1 MVNPSSEPTKIG
13 TELLKKR
20 LFSKKPFAV
29 LIAVAIFWIFVP
41 YFVKTALRS
50 AFYEFQAPISASA
63 SYVRELQN
71 FWAARSKS
79 KSDLYEAG
87 KDLAH
92 LNATYELMILENQAM
107 KEEIRRLESLL
118 ALPSR
123 PEYKYE
129 IARVVTRDFSSWW
142 QRLEIRKGSLHG
154 IPMGAPVVFAGG
166 VVGRIS
172 EVHQYTSTVEL
183 LSNSH
188 LRMAVIIEGDN
199 RPMSFRGA
207 GYRLFRSPIGLA
219 QYVPTDIAIDP
230 ANPPRILTSGMGGVF
245 PAGLH
250 IGYLMSLR
258 PGSSGMFQDG
268 EVRLETR
275 LANLT
280 EVAVLITIGGET
292 LE

>member
-1 MVNPSSEPTKIG
+1 
-13 TELLKKR
+13 LLKKR
-20 LFSKKPFAV
+20 LFSKKPFAI
-29 LIAVAIFWIFVP
+29 LLAVAIFWILVP
-41 YFVKTALRS
+41 YIVKTALRS

-79 KSDLYEAG
+79 KSELYEAG

-107 KEEIRRLESLL
+107 KEEISRLESLL

-123 PEYKYE
+123 PEYRYE
-129 IARVVTRDFSSWW
+129 IARVVNRDFTSWW
-142 QRLEIRKGSLHG
+142 HRLEIRKGSLHG

-172 EVHQYTSTVEL
+172 EVHQYASTVEL

-188 LRMAVIIEGDN
+188 LRMAVVIEGDN

-207 GYRLFRSPIGLA
+207 GFRLFRSPIGLA
-219 QYVPTDIAIDP
+219 QYVPTDIAVDP
-230 ANPPRILTSGMGGVF
+230 SDPPRILTSGMGGVF

-250 IGYLMSLR
+250 IGHLVALR

-268 EVRLETR
+268 EVRLEPR
-275 LANLT
+275 LSNLT
-280 EVAVLITIGGET
+280 EVAVLIAIGKESP
-292 LE
+292 E

>member
-1 MVNPSSEPTKIG
+1 
-13 TELLKKR
+13 LLKKR
-20 LFSKKPFAV
+20 LFNKKPFAV

-41 YFVKTALRS
+41 FIVKSTLRS

-79 KSDLYEAG
+79 KSELYEAG

-107 KEEIRRLESLL
+107 REEISRLESLL
-118 ALPSR
+118 GLPSR

-129 IARVVTRDFSSWW
+129 IARVVTREFNSWW
-142 QRLEIRKGSLHG
+142 HQLEIRKGSLHG

-183 LSNSH
+183 LSNNH

-207 GYRLFRSPIGLA
+207 GFRLFRSPIGIA
-219 QYVPTDIAIDP
+219 QYVPTDIAVDSS
-230 ANPPRILTSGMGGVF
+230 NPPRILTSGMGGVF

-250 IGYLMSLR
+250 IGHLVSLK

-268 EVRLETR
+268 EIRLEPR
-275 LANLT
+275 LSNLT
-280 EVAVLITIGGET
+280 EVAVLISLDEGTAQ
-292 LE
+292 

>member
-1 MVNPSSEPTKIG
+1 M
-13 TELLKKR
+13 LKKR
-20 LFSKKPFAV
+20 LFSKKPFAI
-29 LIAVAIFWIFVP
+29 LFAVAVFWIFVP
-41 YFVKTALRS
+41 YIVKTALRS

-79 KSDLYEAG
+79 KSELYEAG

-123 PEYKYE
+123 PEYRYE
-129 IARVVTRDFSSWW
+129 IARVVTRDFTSWW
-142 QRLEIRKGSLHG
+142 HRLEIRKGSLHG
-154 IPMGAPVVFAGG
+154 IPVGAPVVFAGG

-188 LRMAVIIEGDN
+188 LRMAVVIEGDN

-207 GYRLFRSPIGLA
+207 GFRLFRSPIGLA
-219 QYVPTDIAIDP
+219 QYVPTDIAVDP
-230 ANPPRILTSGMGGVF
+230 SDPPRILTSGMGGVF

-250 IGYLMSLR
+250 IGHLVGLR

-268 EVRLETR
+268 EVRLEPR
-275 LANLT
+275 LSNLT
-280 EVAVLITIGGET
+280 EVAVLIAIGKESP
-292 LE
+292 E